1 MANSYNPNDAT
12 QTTFLAAI
20 AKGESGAYANP
31 ASVGFGGVN
40 LAGSPTDS
48 SGFPLWAGGATSA
61 GTTHA
66 AGLYQFQP
74 GTFDPIAKANGLNF
88 QNPAD
93 QSAAAWI
100 LASGNYSKAN
110 NGASLETALKN
121 GDYAG
126 VAATLGGT
134 AKTWS
139 SLTTGELSSAFAGTL
154 GAPGATGTGASASG
168 AKASASGAGAGA
180 SGNAGLLATFEA
192 DTKNMFVRGG
202 AIATGLVILAGG
214 IFYLARDNISKL
226 A

>member
-1 MANSYNPNDAT
+1 MANTYDPNDPT
-12 QTTFLAAI
+12 QATFLAAI
-20 AKGESGAYANP
+20 AKGENP
-31 ASVGFGGVN
+31 KGNASLGFGGAD
-40 LAGSPTDS
+40 LSHSPTDAQ
-48 SGFPLWAGGATSA
+48 GFPIWAGVTSA
-61 GTTHA
+61 ATDYKPTHA

-74 GTFDPIAKANGLNF
+74 GTFDPIASANGLNF

-100 LASGNYSKAN
+100 LASGRYASAN

-121 GDYAG
+121 GDYSG

-139 SLTTGELSSAFAGTL
+139 SLSTQELSNAFGGTL
-154 GAPGATGTGASASG
+154 GTDAAAASAT
-168 AKASASGAGAGA
+168 AAASAANAATGA
-180 SGNAGLLATFEA
+180 SGNSGLLATFEA

-214 IFYLARDNISKL
+214 IFYLAHDQTS
-226 A
+226 